1 MPDLEAARKKYET
14 AEDLLSVVK
23 MMKALAA
30 ANIREYEQAGESLT
44 GYSRGIVLAFQGLLR
59 TYPTGRIEAE
69 PPGRALTGIIV
80 FGSDQGMCGQFN
92 DRIAAYALTVMK
104 GLGTDR
110 KDCRILAVG
119 QRAFDRL
126 AGLGLDAE
134 DTLPVP
140 GSPGAM
146 AHAAQDLIGVIDG
159 WSTGT
164 GVSRVLL
171 VYNRHLSGP
180 LYEPAMQRLLPL
192 DQEWLAGIKAEPW
205 PSRVLPIFRMEADG
219 LFSHLLKHYL
229 IASIYQALA
238 ESLASENASRLAAMQ
253 GAEKNI
259 RDRIVL
265 LKSAYNQERQVSIT
279 EELIDIVSG
288 FNALE
293 GGEGPDL

>member
-1 MPDLEAARKKYET
+1 
-14 AEDLLSVVK
+14 
-23 MMKALAA
+23 
-30 ANIREYEQAGESLT
+30 
-44 GYSRGIVLAFQGLLR
+44 
-59 TYPTGRIEAE
+59 
-69 PPGRALTGIIV
+69 
-80 FGSDQGMCGQFN
+80 MCGQFN

-104 GLGTDR
+104 GPFGTDR

-219 LFSHLLKHYL
+219 LFSTSSSTTSSPPSTRPSPSPWR
-229 IASIYQALA
+229 ARTPAG
-238 ESLASENASRLAAMQ
+238 SLPCRGRKRTSGTGSCSLRAPTTR
-253 GAEKNI
+253 
-259 RDRIVL
+259 
-265 LKSAYNQERQVSIT
+265 ERQVSIT

-293 GGEGPDL
+293 GGEGPDP